1 MAKEEKKG
9 LFGKAVDALTNRDE
23 KEAAEAA
30 ARAESEAKVKAAAAA
45 REAQKA
51 KEAAAA
57 RAVEQ
62 AKARAEEAEAKLKA
76 LEAEKA
82 KEEQLEVARAE
93 AAEKMKEW
101 QAQQAEAAK
110 PKIIAE
116 HKLTE
121 TETLSH
127 LSLKYYGSAIRDYWM
142 VIYEENK
149 EEIGD
154 NPAHVRVGMTI
165 RIPEL
170 PEELKKDK

>member
-1 MAKEEKKG
+1 MAKDDKKKG
-9 LFGKAVDALTNRDE
+9 LFSKAIDAVSNRDE
-23 KEAAEAA
+23 KAAAEAA
-30 ARAESEAKVKAAAAA
+30 ARAESEAKVKAAAAE
-45 REAQKA
+45 REAAKA
-51 KEAAAA
+51 KAAAA
-57 RAVEQ
+57 
-62 AKARAEEAEAKLKA
+62 EAEAKLKA
-76 LEAEKA
+76 MEAEKA
-82 KEEQLEVARAE
+82 KEKAQQDRVE
-93 AAEKMKEW
+93 AAKKAEEW
-101 QAQQAEAAK
+101 RAQQAEAAK

-170 PEELKKDK
+170 PEELKKK

>member
-1 MAKEEKKG
+1 MAKDEKKKG
-9 LFGKAVDALTNRDE
+9 LFSKAIDAVSNRDE
-23 KEAAEAA
+23 KAAAEAA
-30 ARAESEAKVKAAAAA
+30 ARAESEAKVKAAAAE
-45 REAQKA
+45 REAEKA
-51 KEAAAA
+51 KAAAA
-57 RAVEQ
+57 
-62 AKARAEEAEAKLKA
+62 EAEAKLKA
-76 LEAEKA
+76 MEAEKA
-82 KEEQLEVARAE
+82 KKEAQEKAQQERVE
-93 AAEKMKEW
+93 AAKKAEEW
-101 QAQQAEAAK
+101 RAKQAEAAK

-170 PEELKKDK
+170 PEELKKK

>member
-1 MAKEEKKG
+1 MAKDEKKKG
-9 LFGKAVDALTNRDE
+9 LLGKAVDALTNRDE

-30 ARAESEAKVKAAAAA
+30 ARAESEAKVKAAAAE
-45 REAQKA
+45 REAAKA
-51 KEAAAA
+51 KAAAA
-57 RAVEQ
+57 
-62 AKARAEEAEAKLKA
+62 EAEAKIKEMEEK
-76 LEAEKA
+76 EAKEKA
-82 KEEQLEVARAE
+82 RQERAE
-93 AAEKMKEW
+93 AAKKAEEW
-101 QAQQAEAAK
+101 RQKQAEAAK

-116 HKLTE
+116 HVLTE

>member
-1 MAKEEKKG
+1 MAKDEKKKG
-9 LFGKAVDALTNRDE
+9 LFGKAVDALTSRDE

-30 ARAESEAKVKAAAAA
+30 KKAENAAKVKAAAAA
-45 REAQKA
+45 REAAKA
-51 KEAAAA
+51 KAA
-57 RAVEQ
+57 
-62 AKARAEEAEAKLKA
+62 AEEAEAKLKEMEEKQ
-76 LEAEKA
+76 EAQEK
-82 KEEQLEVARAE
+82 RAE
-93 AAEKMKEW
+93 MARKAEEW
-101 QAQQAEAAK
+101 RKKQAEAQAKAAEAAK

-116 HKLTE
+116 HVLTE

-170 PEELKKDK
+170 PEELKKD

>member
-1 MAKEEKKG
+1 MAKDEKKKG
-9 LFGKAVDALTNRDE
+9 LFSKAIDAVSNRDE
-23 KEAAEAA
+23 KAAAEAA
-30 ARAESEAKVKAAAAA
+30 ARAESEAKVKAAAAE
-45 REAQKA
+45 REAAKA
-51 KEAAAA
+51 KAAAA
-57 RAVEQ
+57 
-62 AKARAEEAEAKLKA
+62 EAEAKLKA
-76 LEAEKA
+76 MEAEKA
-82 KEEQLEVARAE
+82 KEKAQQDRVE
-93 AAEKMKEW
+93 AAKKAEEW
-101 QAQQAEAAK
+101 RAQQAEAAK

-170 PEELKKDK
+170 PEELKKK

>member
-1 MAKEEKKG
+1 MAKKEEKKG
-9 LFGKAVDALTNRDE
+9 LFSKAVDALSNRDE
-23 KEAAEAA
+23 KAAAEAA
-30 ARAESEAKVKAAAAA
+30 ARAESEAKVKAAAAE
-45 REAQKA
+45 REAAKA
-51 KEAAAA
+51 KADAAA
-57 RAVEQ
+57 
-62 AKARAEEAEAKLKA
+62 AEAKLKA
-76 LEAEKA
+76 MEAEKA
-82 KEEQLEVARAE
+82 KEKLQQDRVE
-93 AAEKMKEW
+93 AAKKAEEWREK
-101 QAQQAEAAK
+101 QAEAAK

-170 PEELKKDK
+170 PEELKKK

>member
-1 MAKEEKKG
+1 MMAKKEEKKG
-9 LFGKAVDALTNRDE
+9 LFSKAVDALSNRDE
-23 KEAAEAA
+23 KAAAEAA
-30 ARAESEAKVKAAAAA
+30 QRAESEAKVKAAAAE
-45 REAQKA
+45 REAEKA
-51 KEAAAA
+51 KAAAA
-57 RAVEQ
+57 
-62 AKARAEEAEAKLKA
+62 EAAAKLKA
-76 LEAEKA
+76 MEAEKA
-82 KEEQLEVARAE
+82 KEKAQQDRIE
-93 AAEKMKEW
+93 AAKKADEW
-101 QAQQAEAAK
+101 RAKQAEAAK

>member
-1 MAKEEKKG
+1 MAKKEEKKG

-30 ARAESEAKVKAAAAA
+30 QRAESEAKVKAAAAA
-45 REAQKA
+45 REA
-51 KEAAAA
+51 
-57 RAVEQ
+57 EQ
-62 AKARAEEAEAKLKA
+62 AKAKAAVAEAKLKA
-76 LEAEKA
+76 VEAEKA
-82 KEEQLEVARAE
+82 KEKAKQDRVE
-93 AAEKMKEW
+93 AAQKAEEW
-101 QAQQAEAAK
+101 RAKQAENAK

-127 LSLKYYGSAIRDYWM
+127 LSLKYYGSATRPYWM